1 MILKLPTTPSFR
13 LDNKTALIAG
23 ASSGIGLAC
32 AVALADAGA
41 EVVLASRN
49 IEALQKASDAIKLKG
64 NSVEAVQLD
73 IADTDAIELFF
84 KNQKPFDI
92 LVNSAGMGCHS
103 PSLETSTEDFDEVM
117 DVNLRGAY
125 FLTQAVARGLIKAK
139 KTGLTNQY
147 FFSNGSCWRSRPS
160 GIFCFKACCRGLY
173 KGHGN

>member
-1 MILKLPTTPSFR
+1 MNYPKLPTFR

-92 LVNSAGMGCHS
+92 LVNSCLLYTS
-103 PSLETSTEDFDEVM
+103 PSPRD
-117 DVNLRGAY
+117 
-125 FLTQAVARGLIKAK
+125 
-139 KTGLTNQY
+139 
-147 FFSNGSCWRSRPS
+147 
-160 GIFCFKACCRGLY
+160 
-173 KGHGN
+173 